1 MSARGR
7 FVTFEGIEGCGK
19 STQMRRLET
28 ALGTRDAPVLFT
40 REPGGTKIGD
50 VLRDVLLD
58 AEHRAMTVPA
68 EVLLYAASRAQLVT
82 EVVGPALADG
92 THVICDRYVD
102 SSLAYQA
109 AGRGVDFDEV
119 LRVNTWAT
127 GGLLPDRTI
136 LLDLPAQLGLERATR
151 HGVDRIEQE
160 PLEFHERVR
169 KGYLELAR
177 QWPGRIVTVD
187 ATGTAD
193 EVFERVQALVDQAL
207 GGGPGGSSG

>member
-7 FVTFEGIEGCGK
+7 FITFEGIEGCGK
-19 STQMRRLET
+19 STQMRRLED
-28 ALGTRDAPVLFT
+28 ALSGRDVPVLFT

-82 EVVGPALADG
+82 EVVGPALAQG
-92 THVICDRYVD
+92 THVICDRYID

-136 LLDLPAQLGLERATR
+136 LLDLPAEIGLERATR
-151 HGVDRIEQE
+151 QSIDRIEQE
-160 PLEFHERVR
+160 PLEFHKRVR

-177 QWPGRIVTVD
+177 RWPGRIVKVD
-187 ATGTAD
+187 ATRPAD
-193 EVFERVQALVDQAL
+193 VVFERVLALVDESL
-207 GGGPGGSSG
+207 GGSPGGPAG